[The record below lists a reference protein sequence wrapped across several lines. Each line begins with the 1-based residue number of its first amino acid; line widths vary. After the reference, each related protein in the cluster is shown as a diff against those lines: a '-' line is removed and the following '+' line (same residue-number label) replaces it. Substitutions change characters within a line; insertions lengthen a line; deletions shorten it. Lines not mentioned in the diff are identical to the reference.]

1 MYKPKEI
8 FPMNFDIDPDIMKD
22 VIAAITEKRNSLVI
36 DNLWKQVPKYSGF
49 TGSTAAPI
57 DTDPPIS
64 QAELDIKLKKFD
76 NLINQL
82 KAHSDFT

>member
-1 MYKPKEI
+1 
-8 FPMNFDIDPDIMKD
+8 MNFDIDPDIMKD

-49 TGSTAAPI
+49 TGSTAAI

-82 KAHSDFT
+82 KANSDFT

>member
-1 MYKPKEI
+1 MI
-8 FPMNFDIDPDIMKD
+8 VDIDPDIITD
-22 VIAAITEKRNSLVI
+22 LIAALTEKRNSLII

-49 TGSTAAPI
+49 TGYTTDTI

-64 QAELDIKLKKFD
+64 QTELDIKLKKFD

-82 KAHSDFT
+82 KANSDFT

>member
-1 MYKPKEI
+1 MNVEI
-8 FPMNFDIDPDIMKD
+8 DQDIMKD
-22 VIAAITEKRNSLVI
+22 IIAALTEKRNALVI

-64 QAELDIKLKKFD
+64 QTELNIKLKKFD

-82 KAHSDFT
+82 KANSDFT

>member
-1 MYKPKEI
+1 MNVEI
-8 FPMNFDIDPDIMKD
+8 DQDIMKD
-22 VIAAITEKRNSLVI
+22 IIDAITEKRNSLVI

-64 QAELDIKLKKFD
+64 QTELDIKLKKFD

-82 KAHSDFT
+82 KANSDFT

>member
-1 MYKPKEI
+1 MNVEI
-8 FPMNFDIDPDIMKD
+8 DQDIMKD
-22 VIAAITEKRNSLVI
+22 IIAAITEKRNSLVI

-49 TGSTAAPI
+49 TGYAAEHI

-64 QAELDIKLKKFD
+64 QTELDIKLKKFD

-82 KAHSDFT
+82 KANSDFT

>member
-1 MYKPKEI
+1 MNVEI
-8 FPMNFDIDPDIMKD
+8 DQDIMKD
-22 VIAAITEKRNSLVI
+22 IIAAITEKRNSLVI

-49 TGSTAAPI
+49 TGSTAPI

-64 QAELDIKLKKFD
+64 QTELDIKLKKFD

-82 KAHSDFT
+82 KANSDFT

>member
-1 MYKPKEI
+1 MNVEI
-8 FPMNFDIDPDIMKD
+8 DQDIMKD
-22 VIAAITEKRNSLVI
+22 IIAAITEKRNSLII

-57 DTDPPIS
+57 DTDPPVS

-76 NLINQL
+76 NIINQL